1 MKKSNFYRFRV
12 SSSNQSSENVLKEYK
27 KKVGKVIYVAISART
42 TIELPADL
50 TQEEIDTRVE
60 HYKKLHPSRI

>member
-1 MKKSNFYRFRV
+1 MKKGNFIGSEM